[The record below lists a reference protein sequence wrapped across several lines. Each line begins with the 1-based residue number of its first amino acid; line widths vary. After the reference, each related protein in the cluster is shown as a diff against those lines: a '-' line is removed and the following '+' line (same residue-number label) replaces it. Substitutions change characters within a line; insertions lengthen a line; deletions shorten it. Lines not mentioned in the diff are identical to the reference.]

1 MTTHFP
7 RIRGISLFLQQMKT
21 SKGEAALGTE
31 TRECNPDR
39 TRGSS
44 DTNPVMEAASA
55 PVAIQPHAVGFLHA
69 NYDTG
74 AQYWSPCLRTM
85 LGIPLDAPPENQVLL
100 TRIHPTDR
108 RILALK
114 MAEIWRPDCPSRSEF
129 DLRIVNPGL
138 VNRIRIALFTE
149 FRWRRERRDAVCT
162 FGLVTNMS
170 KVDYECRFF

>member
-21 SKGEAALGTE
+21 WKGDAALETE
-31 TRECNPDR
+31 TRERIPDGL
-39 TRGSS
+39 RGSP
-44 DTNPVMEAASA
+44 DLNPVIEAASL
-55 PVAIQPHAVGFLHA
+55 PDAIQPHAVGFLHA

-85 LGIPLDAPPENQVLL
+85 LGIPLDAPPESHVLL
-100 TRIHPTDR
+100 TRVHPNDR

-114 MAEIWRPDCPSRSEF
+114 MAEIWRPDCPSRSEV

-138 VNRIRIALFTE
+138 VNRIRIVLYTE
-149 FRWRRERRDAVCT
+149 FRARRERRDAVCT
-162 FGLVTNMS
+162 FGLVTNVS
-170 KVDYECRFF
+170 EVDIAWKVF

>member
-7 RIRGISLFLQQMKT
+7 RIRGISRFLQQMRT
-21 SKGEAALGTE
+21 SKGEGPLKTE
-31 TRECNPDR
+31 DREAVPDGL
-39 TRGSS
+39 RGNS
-44 DTNPVMEAASA
+44 DINPVREAASLA
-55 PVAIQPHAVGFLHA
+55 GTIQPQAVGFLHA

-100 TRIHPTDR
+100 TRIHPNDR
-108 RILALK
+108 QTFALK
-114 MAEIWRPDCPSRSEF
+114 MAEIWRPDCPYRSEC

-149 FRWRRERRDAVCT
+149 FRTRRECHDAVCT
-162 FGLVTNMS
+162 FGLVTNVS
-170 KVDYECRFF
+170 EVDIIWKVF